1 VKAGATR
8 KPLDFAFFQRQ
19 KITKPATWS
28 EIEGEYYVH
37 STAATQHWAKVASEP
52 VVKPKERKKLL
63 VLGCVGFAA
72 ATPVED
78 TIQ

>member
-1 VKAGATR
+1 
-8 KPLDFAFFQRQ
+8 
-19 KITKPATWS
+19 
-28 EIEGEYYVH
+28 VH
-37 STAATQHWAKVASEP
+37 SVAMMQHWAKVASEH

-78 TIQ
+78 AIR

>member
-1 VKAGATR
+1 
-8 KPLDFAFFQRQ
+8 
-19 KITKPATWS
+19 
-28 EIEGEYYVH
+28 VH
-37 STAATQHWAKVASEP
+37 SVAMMQHWAKVASEH